1 MELFFL
7 PVVVLAAVPG
17 LALLPG
23 FALAAALRWRWGSLG
38 AWPRRLAV
46 GATLLWLVYG
56 VYETYMYFW
65 MRSVIAPI
73 RVDLLLL
80 TPFLYLA
87 AVVGVVSLTR
97 RGAGR

>member
-7 PVVVLAAVPG
+7 PVVALATVPG

-23 FALAAALRWRWGSLG
+23 LALAAALRLRWAGLG

-46 GATLLWLVYG
+46 GATLFWLAYG

-65 MRSVIAPI
+65 MKSVIAPI

-87 AVVGVVSLTR
+87 AVVGVMALIR
-97 RGAGR
+97 RPADP

>member
-1 MELFFL
+1 M
-7 PVVVLAAVPG
+7 AAVPG

-23 FALAAALRWRWGSLG
+23 LALALGLRVRWGSLG

-46 GATLLWLVYG
+46 GATLFWLAYG

-65 MRSVIAPI
+65 MKTVVAPI

-87 AVVGVVSLTR
+87 AVVGVLALGR
-97 RGAGR
+97 RAADV